1 MDIINFKKL
10 EKADK
15 EIFDKFFSARYY
27 ENAEYNFTNLF
38 MWREMLDLR
47 WAVEDDV
54 LFVLSA
60 NESRI
65 AAWQPFGAVEKMQD
79 AITKIL
85 SWSKENCG
93 EKDFAFVVVE
103 KNFVE
108 ELEKYPHA
116 KFNIT
121 AERDSFDYVYSAQD
135 LINLS
140 GRKFHGK
147 KNHLNSFRKDF
158 PTAEYLPI
166 TAEII
171 PKCRDELNRWY
182 ELHKKE
188 NPDDEFI
195 GYEQA
200 AIHEIFDNFDDF
212 KLKGG
217 AILLG
222 DKVVAFTF
230 GEQLN
235 SDTAVIHVEKADPA
249 VRGAYTAINQNFIAA
264 EWSNMTYINR
274 EEDMGLDGLRQAKES
289 YHPVKMIEK
298 YFVTVEE

>member
-1 MDIINFKKL
+1 MDIIDFKKL

-15 EIFDKFFSARYY
+15 NIFDKFFSARYY

-47 WAVEDDV
+47 WAVEDDL
-54 LFVLSA
+54 LFVVSS
-60 NESRI
+60 NEVRLGL
-65 AAWQPFGAVEKMQD
+65 WQPFGAAEKMQD

-85 SWSKENCG
+85 DWAQKNRG
-93 EKDFAFVVVE
+93 EKNLAFVGVE

-116 KFNIT
+116 KFNIQ
-121 AERDSFDYVYSAQD
+121 AVRDDFDYVYSAQD

-171 PKCRDELNRWY
+171 PKCREELNNWY

-195 GYEQA
+195 CYEQA

-222 DKVVAFTF
+222 GKVVAFTF
-230 GEQLN
+230 GEKLN

-249 VRGAYTAINQNFIAA
+249 VRGAYTAINHDFVEA
-264 EWSNMTYINR
+264 EWSEMTFINR
-274 EEDMGLDGLRQAKES
+274 EEDMGLEGLRQAKES

-298 YFVTVEE
+298 YFVKVEE